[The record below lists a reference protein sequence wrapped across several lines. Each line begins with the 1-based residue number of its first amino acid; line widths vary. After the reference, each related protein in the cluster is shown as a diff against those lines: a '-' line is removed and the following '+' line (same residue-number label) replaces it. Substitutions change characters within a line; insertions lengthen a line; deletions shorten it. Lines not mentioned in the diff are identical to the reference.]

1 MLGMSSEIGLVVS
14 TDFFEDLIML
24 ALPDLLMEYLA
35 FVL

>member
-1 MLGMSSEIGLVVS
+1 MLGMSSKIGLVVS

-24 ALPDLLMEYLA
+24 ALSDLLMEYLA